1 MFKMKLRCKLC
12 NVGLDESNFLDHIEE
27 KHPDIFMKLDQL
39 DVAQKEL
46 ANQESVLIKSMMEIE
61 Q

>member
-1 MFKMKLRCKLC
+1 MRLRCKLC
-12 NVGLDESNFLDHIEE
+12 NVELDESNFLDHIEK